1 MKKLLL
7 TASTLA
13 LALSA
18 TSAYAGDDCHD
29 AVADWQPQETLR
41 QMGEA
46 KDWQVKR
53 IKVDDGCYEVKGLDK
68 AGNKIEAKFTPATLR
83 IRSFEVDFAE
93 GADLSAY
100 PMLPVATPAAANA
113 KPAPTVAPMPAKPE
127 PAAVAPAKPEL
138 PAAVPAPV
146 QPTTATPAPAQP

>member
-1 MKKLLL
+1 MKHFLL

-41 QMGEA
+41 QMVEA
-46 KDWQVKR
+46 QEWQVKR
-53 IKVDDGCYEVKGLDK
+53 IKVDDGCYKVKGLDK
-68 AGNKIEAKFTPATLR
+68 AGNKIEAKFAPATLR

-100 PMLPVATPAAANA
+100 PMLPVPKLTVPAAALV
-113 KPAPTVAPMPAKPE
+113 KPVLPAGAPVPTEPVQPAT
-127 PAAVAPAKPEL
+127 APAKP
-138 PAAVPAPV
+138 
-146 QPTTATPAPAQP
+146 

>member
-1 MKKLLL
+1 MKHILL

-13 LALSA
+13 LALGA

-41 QMGEA
+41 QMVEA

-68 AGNKIEAKFTPATLR
+68 AGNKIEAKFAPGTLR
-83 IRSFEVDFAE
+83 IRSFEVDFDDNS
-93 GADLSAY
+93 DLSAY
-100 PMLPVATPAAANA
+100 PMLPVP
-113 KPAPTVAPMPAKPE
+113 VLSAKPE
-127 PAAVAPAKPEL
+127 QPATTAPAATEPM
-138 PAAVPAPV
+138 
-146 QPTTATPAPAQP
+146 QPTATPAKS

>member
-1 MKKLLL
+1 MKHILL

-13 LALSA
+13 LALGA

-41 QMGEA
+41 QMVEA

-68 AGNKIEAKFTPATLR
+68 AGNKIEAKFAPATLR
-83 IRSFEVDFAE
+83 IRSFEVDFDDNS
-93 GADLSAY
+93 DLSAY
-100 PMLPVATPAAANA
+100 PMLPVP
-113 KPAPTVAPMPAKPE
+113 VLSAKPE
-127 PAAVAPAKPEL
+127 RPATTAH
-138 PAAVPAPV
+138 AATEPM
-146 QPTTATPAPAQP
+146 QPTATPAQP